1 MAANKEVFQ
10 SASLPRVLPFS
21 SAVRGGDI
29 LYVSGNLGNV
39 PGKFELVAGGVAA
52 QTRQALENIR
62 ESLAVAGSSLDRVVK
77 CTVFLADM
85 ADFQAMNQAYREFFP
100 IDPPAR
106 TTVAVK
112 ALAMNARVEIEC
124 IALAGN

>member
-21 SAVRGGDI
+21 SAVRGGDT

-52 QTRQALENIR
+52 QTRQALDNIR

-85 ADFQAMNQAYREFFP
+85 ADFQAMNEAYREFFP

-106 TTVAVK
+106 TTVGVK

>member
-10 SASLPRVLPFS
+10 SASLPRALPFS
-21 SAVRGGDI
+21 SVVRGGDT

-52 QTRQALENIR
+52 QTRQALDNIR

-85 ADFQAMNQAYREFFP
+85 ADFQAMNEAYREFFP

-106 TTVAVK
+106 TTVGVK

>member
-21 SAVRGGDI
+21 SAVRGGDT

-52 QTRQALENIR
+52 QTRQALENLR

-85 ADFQAMNQAYREFFP
+85 ADFQAMNEAYREFFP

>member
-21 SAVRGGDI
+21 SAVRGGDT

-52 QTRQALENIR
+52 QTRQALDNIR
-62 ESLAVAGSSLDRVVK
+62 ESLAVAGSSLGRVVK

-85 ADFQAMNQAYREFFP
+85 ADFQAMNEAYREFFP

-106 TTVAVK
+106 TTVGVK

>member
-52 QTRQALENIR
+52 ETRQALENIR

-85 ADFQAMNQAYREFFP
+85 ADFQSMNEAYREFFP

>member
-1 MAANKEVFQ
+1 MAIKREVFQ
-10 SASLPRVLPFS
+10 SAALPRLLPFS
-21 SAVRGGDI
+21 SVVRAGET

-39 PGKFELVAGGVAA
+39 PGKFALVAGGVTAE
-52 QTRQALENIR
+52 TRQALENIR

-77 CTVFLADM
+77 CTVFLVDM
-85 ADFQAMNQAYREFFP
+85 ADFQAMNEVYREFFP

-106 TTVAVK
+106 TTVGVQ

-124 IALAGN
+124 IALAGK

>member
-85 ADFQAMNQAYREFFP
+85 ADFQAMNEAYREFFP

>member
-1 MAANKEVFQ
+1 MVADKQVFQ

-21 SAVRGGDI
+21 SVVRGGDT

-52 QTRQALENIR
+52 ETRQALANIR
-62 ESLAVAGSSLDRVVK
+62 ESLAIAGSSLDRVLK

-85 ADFQAMNQAYREFFP
+85 ADFQAMNDAYRDFFP

-106 TTVAVK
+106 STVAVK

-124 IALAGN
+124 VALAAK